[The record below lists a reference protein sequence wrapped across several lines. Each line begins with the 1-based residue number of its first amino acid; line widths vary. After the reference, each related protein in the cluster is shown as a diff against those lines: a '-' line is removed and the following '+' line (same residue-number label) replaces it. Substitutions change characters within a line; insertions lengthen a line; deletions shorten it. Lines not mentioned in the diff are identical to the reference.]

1 MTSIGLLCL
10 HFLLLQLDVS
20 IMAYDEKEL
29 VYNLYP
35 LQVGWQEL
43 PVLTLEY
50 NTKADPQKN
59 DSQNALLDELVQRAL
74 PKRVFVLVSGRCQ
87 EMDRICFYS

>member
-1 MTSIGLLCL
+1 
-10 HFLLLQLDVS
+10 
-20 IMAYDEKEL
+20 MAYDEKEL

-50 NTKADPQKN
+50 NTKADPQKH
-59 DSQNALLDELVQRAL
+59 DGQNALLDELVQRAL
-74 PKRVFVLVSGRCQ
+74 PKRVFVLVSGRVLFESFNKANYCAS
-87 EMDRICFYS
+87 CFAATVEAADQVNVIR

>member
-1 MTSIGLLCL
+1 
-10 HFLLLQLDVS
+10 
-20 IMAYDEKEL
+20 MAYDEKEL

-87 EMDRICFYS
+87 EMDRICCYS

>member
-1 MTSIGLLCL
+1 
-10 HFLLLQLDVS
+10 
-20 IMAYDEKEL
+20 MAYEEKEL

-43 PVLTLEY
+43 PVLSLEY

-74 PKRVFVLVSGRCQ
+74 PKRVFVLVGGHCSS
-87 EMDRICFYS
+87 DYSTILTYLNTHSHL

>member
-1 MTSIGLLCL
+1 
-10 HFLLLQLDVS
+10 
-20 IMAYDEKEL
+20 MAYEEKEL

-43 PVLTLEY
+43 PVLSLEY

-74 PKRVFVLVSGRCQ
+74 PKRVFVLV
-87 EMDRICFYS
+87 RIFKFVSLILNNPHCSTHSHP

>member
-1 MTSIGLLCL
+1 
-10 HFLLLQLDVS
+10 
-20 IMAYDEKEL
+20 MAYEEKEL

-43 PVLTLEY
+43 PVLSLEY

-74 PKRVFVLVSGRCQ
+74 PKRDEGFFDGLDPQ
-87 EMDRICFYS
+87 TIDHNHL